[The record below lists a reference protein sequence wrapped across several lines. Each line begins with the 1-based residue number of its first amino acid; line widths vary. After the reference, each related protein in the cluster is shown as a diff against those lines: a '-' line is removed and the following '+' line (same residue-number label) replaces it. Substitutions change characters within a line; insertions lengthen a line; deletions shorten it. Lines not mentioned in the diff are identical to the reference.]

1 MGHIYWSCCLNATCL
16 SPLATA
22 KALGLDIP
30 PTMLAL
36 TSDGADG
43 DGVGRSG
50 EKPGPSAQRFVN
62 GSDTICSSGF
72 GVTASCPAKGRSWAA
87 ISSAEADTPVANNP
101 IASNDASRSS
111 QCTNAIASRAH
122 IACR

>member
-1 MGHIYWSCCLNATCL
+1 MGHIYLSCCLNATSL

-22 KALGLDIP
+22 KALGLDMP
-30 PTMLAL
+30 PTVLTL

-43 DGVGRSG
+43 DGVGRTG

-72 GVTASCPAKGRSWAA
+72 GVTAICPTNGQSCAA
-87 ISSAEADTPVANNP
+87 IVS
-101 IASNDASRSS
+101 
-111 QCTNAIASRAH
+111 H
-122 IACR
+122 IVRRITEP